1 MKEIGMEAK
10 EDRLNYSAWQALAIL
25 YKHRDR
31 VSSPLQ
37 YVGLKPAIIALISHE
52 PPLAQW
58 VGKSSQN
65 QVHITDEGI
74 AYYESDR

>member
-1 MKEIGMEAK
+1 MKGSPMEAK
-10 EDRLNYSAWQALAIL
+10 AVRLNYSEWQALAVL

-31 VSSPLQ
+31 VSSPLR
-37 YVGLKPAIIALISHE
+37 YVGLKPAIVALTKHD

-58 VGKSSQN
+58 VGKASKE
-65 QVHITDEGI
+65 QVHITIEGV

>member
-1 MKEIGMEAK
+1 MKGRTMEAK
-10 EDRLNYSAWQALAIL
+10 QERLNYSEWQALAVL

-31 VSSPLQ
+31 VSSPLR
-37 YVGLKPAIIALISHE
+37 YVGLKPAITALTKHD

-58 VGKSSQN
+58 VGKASEN
-65 QVHITDEGI
+65 QVHITDQGV